1 MGILTGAEIRKRIQE
16 GRIEITPFNEENLGA
31 NSYDVA
37 LGETVFRV
45 ISKQVRIDKR
55 SETVEIGYFTDGCF
69 LLRPGE
75 FYLGVTKEFVAA
87 YDSIPILEGRSS
99 YARMGL
105 EVHCSAG
112 FGDIGFANHWTLE
125 MTVKK
130 EMLIKPGEKIAQI
143 YFQQAVGSI
152 DLQYTER
159 KSSHY
164 IEINKLPG
172 ISSIYKG

>member
-16 GRIEITPFNEENLGA
+16 GRIEISPFDEENLGA
-31 NSYDVA
+31 NSYDIA
-37 LGETVFRV
+37 LGETVLRV
-45 ISKQVRIDKR
+45 ISREVRIGKKT
-55 SETVEIGYFTDGCF
+55 ETVEIGHYTDGCF

-87 YDSIPILEGRSS
+87 YDSIPMLEGRSS
-99 YARMGL
+99 YARLGL
-105 EVHCSAG
+105 EVHRSAG

-125 MTVKK
+125 LAVKK
-130 EMLIKPGEKIAQI
+130 QMLIKPGEKIAQI

-152 DLQYTER
+152 DLQYTDR